1 MEALAQMQQGVLAA
15 SRPPSGM
22 VNLCLLP
29 YQHLLDCATWASL
42 LRIDHQA
49 VPLEHLGHCQPLSH
63 LLHCCFVVGFRLTP
77 KGEQVVPPSAAAP

>member
-1 MEALAQMQQGVLAA
+1 MEASAQTQQGVLAA
-15 SRPPSGM
+15 SHPPSDM

-49 VPLEHLGHCQPLSH
+49 VPLEHLEHCQPLNH
-63 LLHCCFVVGFRLTP
+63 LHCCFVVGFRLTP
-77 KGEQVVPPSAAAP
+77 KEEQVVPPSAAAP